1 MKKTAFLLFAAALA
15 CAMAAALTG
24 CKSGPGTRFS
34 EATIGH
40 GFAATNRAGVVIS
53 GGQQMNTLLGGD
65 GAFSD
70 WRSVAETAAASGQE
84 FSLTVIGHGASRQ
97 PDVKRESTNAK
108 KAQDAFGNFV
118 AKAASGD
125 KAGAAESM
133 GEAMFYG
140 SAYAAEMA
148 NPPQADEAG
157 FVGAYAAVGPGANL
171 SGLGVAAELRQTRV
185 ESIRAARANYSST
198 VTYAPQDITTTN
210 GLQTVNAALPV
221 LADAYKAKLA
231 ADAAK
236 DSPAA
241 VVGGSPKPGSTPE
254 AETPAPAAPPGDA
267 GTGEPSDSTPA
278 ARVAAM
284 YPGMRLGGGNYEEK
298 KMPDGTVVRGKAKP
312 ASERSLWKPDSDNS
326 GDLVVVLPH
335 SAMGVI
341 KSMTVNGETVAPD
354 SIGNGWRPHLRF
366 SKPGASYS
374 GAFTIRT
381 SEGDWTGTAPGGK
394 RTEPIPMKKAS
405 GPLSVSDLQAGDA
418 AAPGE

>member
-70 WRSVAETAAASGQE
+70 WKSVAETAAASGQE

-185 ESIRAARANYSST
+185 ESIRASRANYSSS

-210 GLQTVNAALPV
+210 GTAQINAALPY

-236 DSPAA
+236 NSPAA
-241 VVGGSPKPGSTPE
+241 VVGGSQKPGSTPE
-254 AETPAPAAPPGDA
+254 DATPAPAAPPGSA
-267 GTGEPSDSTPA
+267 GTGEPIADTPA

-284 YPGMRLGGGNYEEK
+284 YPGMRLGGGN
-298 KMPDGTVVRGKAKP
+298 DGA
-312 ASERSLWKPDSDNS
+312 ASERSLWKPASDNS

-335 SAMGVI
+335 SAMGKI
-341 KSMTVNGETVAPD
+341 LSMTVGGETVAPD

-366 SKPGASYS
+366 SKPGGAYS
-374 GAFTIRT
+374 GPFTIRT

-394 RTEPIPMKKAS
+394 RTEPIPMKKVS
-405 GPLSVSDLQAGDA
+405 GPLSVSDIQAGA
-418 AAPGE
+418 VSTPGE